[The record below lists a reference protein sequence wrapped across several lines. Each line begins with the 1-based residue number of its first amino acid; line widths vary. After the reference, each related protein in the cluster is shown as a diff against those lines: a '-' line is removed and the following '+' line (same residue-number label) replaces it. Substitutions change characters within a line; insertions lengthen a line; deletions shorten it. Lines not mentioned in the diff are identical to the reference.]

1 MGIRGRLL
9 VLAVGAAVPLALLG
23 LFDLYRVWTTSR
35 EQLNKSV
42 EQQAE
47 LAALAFERWVDAQ
60 QQPLITLAA
69 TGAAE
74 AQLRSTEL
82 QESLRV
88 AMTPRP
94 HWIDVRILDT
104 SGATIVTQ
112 PPDAESLPDAL
123 IEKLM
128 SEIRDDPLSA
138 IETDWTRGVEHRVLA
153 VAVPVERGG
162 AVIARI
168 RAEALDD
175 LFRGIK
181 LPSGAVLT
189 ILDAQGRIVYRSPSM
204 ETYLGADISNS
215 TLLAALAP
223 ERTASMELASPID
236 GTHRVYGLARA
247 GTTGFITM
255 VGVPSA
261 SLHEPARRQLARYLL
276 LSVVGLLCASVAAL
290 FIARGVAR
298 PLRRLRRDAQRF
310 GAGDFSTRTEVKGG
324 GDEIAQLG
332 ATFNT
337 MAAQIKEREARLT
350 ELDQLKSEFVSGV
363 SHELRTPLT
372 TIKTLTHLMLR
383 DGHITPSQRKHL
395 ETISAQCN
403 RQIDLVLNLLDL
415 SRIESGALSLESA
428 RVDAGEVVRS
438 CLQIERP
445 AAELRGHAIQ
455 ANLPSELPPVLAD
468 RSALRRVLCSLVENA
483 IKFTPDGGRITLG
496 ARAMDDTIAISV
508 TDTGRG
514 IGPQD
519 IPHVFEKFYRG
530 NPDEVTNGGHSP
542 EDEQSKDGADADVP
556 GIGLGLYLAH
566 NIIAEL
572 GGRISVESA
581 SERGSTFTVHLP
593 VYRSDSIENEIS
605 GHANH
610 DSKVAHS

>member
-9 VLAVGAAVPLALLG
+9 ALAVGAAIPLVLLG
-23 LFDLYRVWTTSR
+23 LLDLYRVWTTSR
-35 EQLNKSV
+35 EQLNESV

-69 TGAAE
+69 TAAAE
-74 AQLRSTEL
+74 AQLRSPEL

-104 SGATIVTQ
+104 SRATVITQ
-112 PPDAESLPDAL
+112 PPNAESLPGGL
-123 IEKLM
+123 IERLL
-128 SEIRDDPLSA
+128 SEIQNSRLSA
-138 IETDWTRGVEHRVLA
+138 VETDWSRGPEQRALA
-153 VAVPVERGG
+153 VAVPIKGGG

-168 RAEALDD
+168 KAEAMDD
-175 LFRGIK
+175 LFRDIK
-181 LPSGAVLT
+181 FPTHAVLT
-189 ILDAQGRIVYRSPSM
+189 ILDAQGRVVYRTRSM
-204 ETYLGADISNS
+204 ETYLGTDVSNS
-215 TLLAALAP
+215 TLLAALAQ
-223 ERTASMELASPID
+223 ERAASIELASPID

-247 GTTGFITM
+247 GTTGYIAT

-276 LSVVGLLCASVAAL
+276 LSVVALLCAAVAAL
-290 FIARGVAR
+290 VIARGVAR

-310 GAGDFSTRTEVKGG
+310 GAGDFSTRTEEKGG
-324 GDEIAQLG
+324 GGEIAQLG

-350 ELDQLKSEFVSGV
+350 ELDRLKSEFVSGV

-372 TIKTLTHLMLR
+372 TIKTLTHLLLR
-383 DGHITPSQRKHL
+383 DGHINPSQRKHL
-395 ETISAQCN
+395 ETIAAQCN

-415 SRIESGALSLESA
+415 SRIESGALSLEPA
-428 RVDAGEVVRS
+428 RVDAGEVVHS

-483 IKFTPDGGRITLG
+483 IKYTPDGGRITLG

-514 IGPQD
+514 IGAQD

-542 EDEQSKDGADADVP
+542 EDEQSKDGPDTDVP

-572 GGRISVESA
+572 GGRISVESVA
-581 SERGSTFTVHLP
+581 ERGSTFTVHLP
-593 VYRSDSIENEIS
+593 VYRSESIENEIS
-605 GHANH
+605 GHAKH

>member
-9 VLAVGAAVPLALLG
+9 ALAVGAAIPLALLG

-35 EQLNKSV
+35 EQLNESV
-42 EQQAE
+42 GQQAE

-69 TGAAE
+69 TAAAE
-74 AQLRSTEL
+74 AQLPSPEL

-104 SGATIVTQ
+104 SRATVITQ
-112 PPDAESLPDAL
+112 PPNAESLPVGL
-123 IEKLM
+123 IERLL
-128 SEIRDDPLSA
+128 SEIQNSRLSA
-138 IETDWTRGVEHRVLA
+138 VETDWSRGPEQRALA
-153 VAVPVERGG
+153 VAVPIKGGG

-168 RAEALDD
+168 KAEAMDD
-175 LFRGIK
+175 LFRNIK
-181 LPSGAVLT
+181 FPTHAVLT
-189 ILDAQGRIVYRSPSM
+189 ILDAQGRVVYRSRSM
-204 ETYLGADISNS
+204 ETYLGTDVSNS
-215 TLLAALAP
+215 TLLAALAQ
-223 ERTASMELASPID
+223 ERAAAIELASPID

-247 GTTGFITM
+247 GTTGYIAT

-276 LSVVGLLCASVAAL
+276 LSVVALLCAAVAAL
-290 FIARGVAR
+290 VIARGVAR

-310 GAGDFSTRTEVKGG
+310 GAGDFSTLTEEKGG
-324 GDEIAQLG
+324 GGEIAQLG

-350 ELDQLKSEFVSGV
+350 ELDRLKSEFVSGV

-395 ETISAQCN
+395 ETIAAQCN

-415 SRIESGALSLESA
+415 SRIESGALSLEPA

-483 IKFTPDGGRITLG
+483 IKYTPDGGRITLG

-514 IGPQD
+514 IAPQD
-519 IPHVFEKFYRG
+519 TLHVFEKFYRG

-542 EDEQSKDGADADVP
+542 EDEQSKDGPDTDVP

-581 SERGSTFTVHLP
+581 AERGSTFTVHLP
-593 VYRSDSIENEIS
+593 VYRSESIENEIS
-605 GHANH
+605 GHAKH